1 MRTLGPIKDPGT
13 AGRLTLRRAADG
25 ADAAALAR
33 LAALD
38 SSPAPQGTVL
48 LAEVGGDLWAAVS
61 VDDLDVV
68 ADPFRPTG
76 ELVWLLL
83 ERARQVRAAG
93 KDVRRRPRGVGR
105 LRLLR
110 AGGREVRSSGT
121 MS

>member
-83 ERARQVRAAG
+83 ERARQVRAA
-93 KDVRRRPRGVGR
+93 DEDARRRPRGVRR

>member
-13 AGRLTLRRAADG
+13 AGRLTLRRAASG

-48 LAEVGGDLWAAVS
+48 LAEVGGELWAAVS
-61 VDDLDVV
+61 VDDLHVV

-83 ERARQVRAAG
+83 ERARQVRAA
-93 KDVRRRPRGVGR
+93 DEDARRRPRGVRR

-110 AGGREVRSSGT
+110 AGGREV
-121 MS
+121 